1 MMCLRQMC
9 FLVILR
15 TASLSITCPLTL
27 LLGDVLQCTLIDKR
41 IVPFG
46 WEPEDRGVVLPN
58 PGKIHI
64 VRNTDF
70 LYASQNS

>member
-1 MMCLRQMC
+1 MCLCQMC

-15 TASLSITCPLTL
+15 TTSLSITYPLTL

-41 IVPFG
+41 SMPFV
-46 WEPEDRGVVLPN
+46 WEAEDEGVVLPN

-64 VRNTDF
+64 VRNTGF

>member
-1 MMCLRQMC
+1 MCLCQMC

-15 TASLSITCPLTL
+15 TTSLSITYPLTL
-27 LLGDVLQCTLIDKR
+27 LLGDILQWTLTGKR

-46 WEPEDRGVVLPN
+46 WEAGDGGVVLPN

-64 VRNTDF
+64 VRSTGF
-70 LYASQNS
+70 RYASQNS